1 MSANSVTKIIRLECL
16 ESSDLVNPEYHIDFM
31 CQVCYVRDKIT
42 TNKIRIMET
51 KDKVLATMK
60 EAGTPLNAGK
70 IAELSGIDRKEVDK
84 AMKQLKEE
92 GAIVSPVRCKWAP
105 AE

>member
-1 MSANSVTKIIRLECL
+1 
-16 ESSDLVNPEYHIDFM
+16 
-31 CQVCYVRDKIT
+31 
-42 TNKIRIMET
+42 MET

-84 AMKQLKEE
+84 AMKLLKEE
-92 GAIVSPVRCKWAP
+92 GAIVSPVRCKWQP
-105 AE
+105 A